1 MKSIYVRILAA
12 LITFLIGWSCAKL
25 SFTLFSREAKVDTS
39 KAETVIA
46 DDSEVKLVD
55 VVSRPDVASFPSVI
69 SWDGYVRRGKVDV
82 RMGGSTRV
90 MDGVTVSHTEEMYES
105 SDAAAY
111 VLNRFKGQW
120 YSSSDVAPASSF
132 CKFKVLQRKSDVR
145 IAWVSGSDL
154 HYLQSP
160 SYSAATALLQ
170 SWGNFSCK

>member
-25 SFTLFSREAKVDTS
+25 IPNLVPRRSNVDKSNAETIVADDAKV
-39 KAETVIA
+39 ENV
-46 DDSEVKLVD
+46 E
-55 VVSRPDVASFPSVI
+55 VVSRPNVEPFPSTV

-82 RMGGSTRV
+82 RTGGSTRV
-90 MDGVTVSHTEEMYES
+90 VNGVMVSHTEEMYEA
-105 SDAAAY
+105 SDAAQY
-111 VLNRFKGQW
+111 VLSRFKGQW

-132 CKFKVLQRKSDVR
+132 CKFKVLEQKGNVR

-154 HYLQSP
+154 HYLRST

-170 SWGNFSCK
+170 SWGDFSCK